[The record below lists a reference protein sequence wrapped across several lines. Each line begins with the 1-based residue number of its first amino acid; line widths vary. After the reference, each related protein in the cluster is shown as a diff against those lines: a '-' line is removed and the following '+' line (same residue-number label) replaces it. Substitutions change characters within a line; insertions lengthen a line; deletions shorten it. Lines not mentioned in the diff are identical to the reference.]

1 MSATSLLPARAGQ
14 GIFALLLLVALLL
27 TAGPARAVTV
37 FEASIAASISPA
49 QADMLD
55 DALRTAAERR
65 ADMLLL
71 FLDTPGGSIDVM
83 RRMVS
88 AILNA
93 PLPVVVYVAPA
104 GARAASAGMFLTAAA
119 SVAAMAPQTTIGAAS
134 PVAAGG
140 DDIGSTMDKKIRND
154 LHALVRGLA
163 DKHGRNVNWYKRAVD
178 QAATLTAAE
187 AVAEKVVDCI
197 AVDKADLLVQI
208 GKRGLPTAQG
218 GRLRFD
224 GSQAQFVAF
233 EPGLWYG
240 LLSWLLDPQ
249 IAYILLLVGVA
260 GLFFELTTPGAI
272 LPGVVG
278 GLSLLL
284 ALYALSVLP
293 TNAAGLLLL
302 LFAGGL
308 FLLEVHVTSFGLL
321 SLAGVGALFLGSL
334 LLFRFDGHTGL
345 SLSLILPTVLGV
357 SAILIGAAWILAKA
371 QRQKPRTG
379 VETLIGRRA
388 TVRRWDGQSGKVF
401 VHGEIWDAR
410 LVPEANGAV
419 VAPGQDIVITGFDA
433 FTLLVTVPD
442 APR

>member
-1 MSATSLLPARAGQ
+1 MCVQCLLPARTGRFV
-14 GIFALLLLVALLL
+14 FALTLLLALLL
-27 TAGPARAVTV
+27 TAGPARAVTAL
-37 FEASIAASISPA
+37 EATIAASISPA

-55 DALRTAAERR
+55 DALRAAVDRK
-65 ADMLLL
+65 ADLLL
-71 FLDTPGGSIDVM
+71 LILDTPGGSIDVM
-83 RRMVS
+83 RRMVAS
-88 AILNA
+88 MLNA

-119 SVAAMAPQTTIGAAS
+119 AVAAMAPQTTIGAAS

-140 DDIGSTMDKKIRND
+140 DDIASTMDKKIRND
-154 LHALVRGLA
+154 LQSLVRGLA
-163 DKHGRNVNWYKRAVD
+163 DKHGRNVNWYKRAID
-178 QAATLTAAE
+178 QAASLTAAE
-187 AVAEKVVDCI
+187 AVAEKVVDLI
-197 AVDKADLLVQI
+197 AVDKTDLLVQI
-208 GKRGLPTAQG
+208 GKRGLPGPG
-218 GRLRFD
+218 GLQRFD
-224 GSQAQFVAF
+224 GSQAGFVVY
-233 EPGLWYG
+233 EPGVWYG

-260 GLFFELTTPGAI
+260 GLFFELTAPGAI

-308 FLLEVHVTSFGLL
+308 FLLEVHITSFGLL

-345 SLSLILPTVLGV
+345 SLTLILPTVLGV

-379 VETLIGRRA
+379 VEALIGQKA
-388 TVRRWDGQSGKVF
+388 TVRRWEGQRGKVF

-410 LVPEANGAV
+410 LVPEAAGAA
-419 VAPGQDIVITGFDA
+419 VAPGQEIVIAGFDA

-442 APR
+442 APG